1 MSRAIAMKMAAIAG
15 LGMMMA
21 ALTPAMR
28 AQAGSARLAEVLAQ
42 MNTASRSFVD
52 ARADFRWDYY
62 ERVVKDT
69 STQQGAIYF
78 ERKGGG
84 MTMGAVVEDPQSKA
98 KAKVIDYEGGVLQMF
113 DPGVDQITVLHAGA
127 NQAQYESFLTLGFG
141 GSGSDLE
148 RAWKIADLGPE
159 TIDGVKTEK
168 LDLTAKDAQASSMF
182 THITIWVDPARAVS
196 LKQVFYAPSGDVRT
210 AYYSNIRLNMKI
222 DKGTFAIKKDSHT
235 TVVNR

>member
-1 MSRAIAMKMAAIAG
+1 MAAV
-15 LGMMMA
+15 A
-21 ALTPAMR
+21 ALVMMGVVLSPAAR
-28 AQAGSARLAEVLAQ
+28 AQAGPAHLAEVLAQ

-78 ERKGGG
+78 ERKSGG

-98 KAKVIDYEGGVLQMF
+98 KAKVIDYEGGCSRCSTPAWTRLPCCMRA
-113 DPGVDQITVLHAGA
+113 T
-127 NQAQYESFLTLGFG
+127 NQAQLESFLTLGFG

-168 LDLTAKDAQASSMF
+168 LDLTAKDAKASSMF
-182 THITIWVDPARAVS
+182 THITIWVDTARAVS

-210 AYYSNIRLNMKI
+210 AYYSNIRLNTKI

>member
-1 MSRAIAMKMAAIAG
+1 
-15 LGMMMA
+15 
-21 ALTPAMR
+21 
-28 AQAGSARLAEVLAQ
+28 
-42 MNTASRSFVD
+42 
-52 ARADFRWDYY
+52 
-62 ERVVKDT
+62 
-69 STQQGAIYF
+69 
-78 ERKGGG
+78 
-84 MTMGAVVEDPQSKA
+84 
-98 KAKVIDYEGGVLQMF
+98 MF

-210 AYYSNIRLNMKI
+210 AYYSNIRLNTKI

>member
-1 MSRAIAMKMAAIAG
+1 MAAVAG
-15 LGMMMA
+15 LVMMGVVVSPA
-21 ALTPAMR
+21 AR
-28 AQAGSARLAEVLAQ
+28 AQAGPAHLAEVLAQ
-42 MNTASRSFVD
+42 MNAASRSFVD

-78 ERKGGG
+78 ERKSGG

-98 KAKVIDYEGGVLQMF
+98 KAKVIDYEGGTLQMF
-113 DPGVDQITVLHAGA
+113 DPGVDQITVLHAGD
-127 NQAQYESFLTLGFG
+127 NQAQLESFLTLGFG
-141 GSGSDLE
+141 GSGSDME
-148 RAWKIADLGPE
+148 HAWKIAYMGPE

-168 LDLTAKDAQASSMF
+168 LDLTAKDPKASSMF
-182 THITIWVDPARAVS
+182 THITIWVDTARAVS

-210 AYYSNIRLNMKI
+210 AYYSNIRLNTKI